1 MGRALKIIAF
11 ADLHGNIGRLKSL
24 ALGDADLDA
33 DLIVVCGD
41 LHDGGSEEEAR
52 PVVEALSAFASASD
66 LPVIVVPGNMDPRLF
81 ALRLW
86 EEAGFISLHRRAY
99 CHGDYGFIGMGGIVA
114 REGRN
119 PDNPARQYHSDEDV
133 YESLS
138 RAYEEIS
145 SARRKIVVTH
155 QPPFCFLDTLYN
167 GKPSGSASLRRF
179 LEECQ
184 PDLLL
189 CGHIHEARGEAMLGR
204 TLGVNV
210 GELRRGYSALIEM
223 NDDICVHWSE
233 VSLVH
238 ED

>member
-1 MGRALKIIAF
+1 MGRALKILAF
-11 ADLHGNIGRLKSL
+11 ADLHGRVDRLKSL
-24 ALGDADLDA
+24 KLEPGGA

-52 PVVEALSAFASASD
+52 PVVDALSAFASAFD
-66 LPVIVVPGNMDPRLF
+66 LPVLIVPGNMDPRLF
-81 ALRLW
+81 AARLW

-99 CHGDYGFIGMGGIVA
+99 RHGDFGFIGMGGIVA

-119 PDNPARQYHSDEDV
+119 PDNPARQYHRDEDV

-155 QPPFCFLDTLYN
+155 QPPFGFLDTLYN
-167 GKPSGSASLRRF
+167 GEPSGSVSLRRF
-179 LEECQ
+179 LEEHQ

-189 CGHIHEARGEAMLGR
+189 CGHIHEARGRAWLLGR

-210 GELRRGYSALIEM
+210 GELRCGYSSLLEL
-223 NDDICVHWSE
+223 NDDIRVN
-233 VSLVH
+233 
-238 ED
+238 